1 MIKVISLILLVL
13 AFTSCSLNTPKP
25 VAGSQKSFDLE
36 DTYIMFALRAEQVK
50 DYKSAAKL
58 FNTLYQ
64 KSDKKEYLYR
74 SIQNDLVAK
83 EYDKVIQRVD
93 TLDKDAP
100 FDAKLTRLKV
110 IALFE
115 QHRLDEAIKLS
126 VALAARTKAPDDYL
140 LTSDIYTKRQEFDLA
155 VRYLES
161 AYEKEHNEKILDK
174 MSIILYVNLGKKKEA
189 IAQLETHSRILGCS
203 ELVCHRL
210 AAFYSH
216 DNNIEGLLSTYLRLY
231 KYKKDN
237 EVAKKI
243 IQIYKYKRDYL
254 SLMNFL
260 EESGSDD
267 EALLQLYA
275 SLKNYK
281 KAYKLADKLYEEGGD
296 IDYLGQSAIY
306 EYEASG
312 AKPTRKVLLKVIKK
326 LKDVVIV
333 KKDATYLN
341 YLGYIMVE
349 HSIDIKEGMVYIAEA
364 LKIKPDS
371 AYYLDS
377 KAWGYYKLGK
387 CKQAKKIIKKVLTLE
402 GGDNPEVL
410 AHNKAINK
418 CTKIQKGKK
427 RK

>member
-1 MIKVISLILLVL
+1 MIKIIAFVLLL
-13 AFTSCSLNTPKP
+13 LTLSSCALSTPKP
-25 VAGSQKSFDLE
+25 VASNQKSFALE

-50 DYKSAAKL
+50 DYDSASKL
-58 FNTLYQ
+58 FNTLY
-64 KSDKKEYLYR
+64 KKADKKEYLYR

-93 TLDKDAP
+93 AFSSTTS

-115 QHRLDEAIKLS
+115 QNRLDEAIQLS
-126 VALAARTKAPDDYL
+126 VALAAKTKEPDDYL

-174 MSIILYVNLGKKKEA
+174 MSIILYANLGKKKEA
-189 IAQLETHSRILGCS
+189 IAHLETHSRMLGCS
-203 ELVCHRL
+203 ERICLRL

-216 DNNIEGLLSTYLRLY
+216 DNNLEGLLSTYLRLY
-231 KYKKDN
+231 AYDKKE

-243 IQIYKYKRDYL
+243 VQIYTYKRDYIA
-254 SLMNFL
+254 LMKFL
-260 EESGSDD
+260 ETSRSDD
-267 EALLQLYA
+267 ALLVEIYA
-275 SLKNYK
+275 NVKSYK
-281 KAYKLADKLYEEGGD
+281 KAYLLADKLYKSSGD
-296 IDYLGQSAIY
+296 ITYLGQSAIY

-312 AKPTRKVLLKVIKK
+312 KNVSEKVLQNVIEK
-326 LKDVVIV
+326 LKNVVAV

-341 YLGYIMVE
+341 YLGYIMIDHLV
-349 HSIDIKEGMVYIAEA
+349 DIKEGISYIDEA
-364 LKIKPDS
+364 LKINPES

-387 CKQAKKIIKKVLTLE
+387 CKEAKKIILKVGTLE
-402 GGDNPEVL
+402 GGDDPEVK
-410 AHNKAINK
+410 AHEKAIDRCIK
-418 CTKIQKGKK
+418 TQKGKK